1 MEKENKKKLEN
12 ESIDI
17 LNLHASISNP
27 LKRNGIFMIK
37 DLTSISYKDLSL
49 LKQIGNVRAKVIRNK
64 LNELGLSFINEEND
78 PFLIKEKLKNNNI
91 VILEDLDFNY
101 NICLLLYQ
109 NKIFTLDDLLKNI
122 SNLKKLHNIG
132 NLSERQILEQIR
144 ILEYESYKKLE
155 ENKEQIK
162 NISMLIKVIGI
173 ELELD
178 LDISKKKIILKQL
191 KEIVLKLN
199 DILLDDNIENIVRTK
214 KTGEENK

>member
-1 MEKENKKKLEN
+1 MEKENKKNLEN

-49 LKQIGNVRAKVIRNK
+49 LKQIGNVRTKVIRNK

-91 VILEDLDFNY
+91 VILEDLGFNY

-122 SNLKKLHNIG
+122 SSLKKLHNIG

-144 ILEYESYKKLE
+144 ILEYESYKK
-155 ENKEQIK
+155 
-162 NISMLIKVIGI
+162 
-173 ELELD
+173 
-178 LDISKKKIILKQL
+178 
-191 KEIVLKLN
+191 
-199 DILLDDNIENIVRTK
+199 
-214 KTGEENK
+214 

>member
-101 NICLLLYQ
+101 NICLLL
-109 NKIFTLDDLLKNI
+109 
-122 SNLKKLHNIG
+122 
-132 NLSERQILEQIR
+132 
-144 ILEYESYKKLE
+144 
-155 ENKEQIK
+155 
-162 NISMLIKVIGI
+162 
-173 ELELD
+173 
-178 LDISKKKIILKQL
+178 
-191 KEIVLKLN
+191 
-199 DILLDDNIENIVRTK
+199 
-214 KTGEENK
+214 